1 MAFRKPGTAQE
12 LLDALA
18 ADPAYQEMRKR
29 KDAEHAAFVA
39 EFADEER
46 VIAEEAKTL
55 GYAITSVYD
64 FVNNDPHPVLERP
77 FIGPYDRAYPML
89 VRHLRLPHHPIVKE
103 GIIRALTVRDGGE
116 AVWQPLYQEFTRE
129 TNKNLRWVLAN
140 ALKVAMPYRKRVKI
154 PEIADALKSGGAL

>member
-1 MAFRKPGTAQE
+1 MAFRKPVTAQE

-77 FIGPYDRAYPML
+77 LSAPTTEPTPCLSATCGSRI
-89 VRHLRLPHHPIVKE
+89 
-103 GIIRALTVRDGGE
+103 
-116 AVWQPLYQEFTRE
+116 TR
-129 TNKNLRWVLAN
+129 
-140 ALKVAMPYRKRVKI
+140 
-154 PEIADALKSGGAL
+154 